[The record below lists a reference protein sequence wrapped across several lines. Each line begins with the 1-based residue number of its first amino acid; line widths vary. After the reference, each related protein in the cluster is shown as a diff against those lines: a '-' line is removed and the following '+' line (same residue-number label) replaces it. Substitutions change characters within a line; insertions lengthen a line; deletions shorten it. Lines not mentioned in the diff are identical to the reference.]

1 VLGDEQWTISDIDTR
16 LRNVLTY
23 TDTELATGT
32 GSRCAG
38 EVYCLFYA
46 LAPYLSVLYV
56 GTLYQR
62 LRSRQH

>member
-16 LRNVLTY
+16 LRNVLIY
-23 TDTELATGT
+23 TGTELATGT
-32 GSRCAG
+32 GSRDAG
-38 EVYCLFYA
+38 VVYCLFYV